1 MVLDPRWKHR
11 RLNIDQQRDFEPFE
25 VVRKLE
31 LNLQIYKTA
40 WEDSTLG
47 TVSGSLLGLKP

>member
-1 MVLDPRWKHR
+1 MILDLRWKHQGS
-11 RLNIDQQRDFEPFE
+11 NVDQQRDFEPFE
-25 VVRKLE
+25 VARKLE